1 MKTHK
6 INNPTRLITSGFST
20 AVESLSTFVEKELYK
35 MAQNLPSRIKDRNE
49 LLSIKRHLSNNCIP
63 ENFFLINFDIVDM
76 FSSVYN

>member
-6 INNPTRLITSGFST
+6 INNPTRLITSGFNT

-49 LLSIKRHLSNNCIP
+49 LLNIKDHLSNNCIP
-63 ENFFLINFDIVDM
+63 ESFFLTNFDIVDM
-76 FSSVYN
+76 FSSVHN